1 MSKVTPATQVLD
13 RAGVAYGLHTYDYD
27 PGADSIGRHAAL
39 SLGVDPAIMFKSLMT
54 LVDGKPVC
62 AVLPSDREAALKRLA
77 QAAGGKTAVMMA
89 PDKAERMTGYKVG
102 GISPLGQRRACL
114 VVVEAAAL
122 DHAQIFVNGGQRGLQ
137 IQIAPAD
144 LVAVLGAAVASF
156 S

>member
-1 MSKVTPATQVLD
+1 MSKVTPATRVLD
-13 RAGVAYGLHTYDYD
+13 RAGVVYGLRTYDHD
-27 PGADSIGRHAAL
+27 PGADSIGRHAAQ

-77 QAAGGKTAVMMA
+77 QAVGGKSAAMMA

-102 GISPLGQRRACL
+102 GISPLGQRRACP

-122 DHAQIFVNGGQRGLQ
+122 DHPQIFVNGGQRGLQ

-144 LVAVLGAAVASF
+144 LIAALGAAIASF